1 MMSTEAS
8 CLEVSCDY
16 KGIVVNGIGIM
27 IIRNLV

>member
-8 CLEVSCDY
+8 SLEVSCDY
-16 KGIVVNGIGIM
+16 NGIVVNGIGIM